1 MLLRHFIT
9 IYSSLSRVSQE
20 FLETARCCSDRAF
33 YNICLTFTG
42 LGGASRDRSMM
53 LRPCILQ
60 YIMNLSQ
67 ISEEL
72 LETAQCCS
80 DRTFYSIFLLAS
92 AAWPSEGARNTVR
105 SHIDNTCAE
114 RHGHN
119 ESGARSMRTP
129 LSTGPAASQSL
140 ARPVRAK
147 PDR

>member
-1 MLLRHFIT
+1 MLLR
-9 IYSSLSRVSQE
+9 
-20 FLETARCCSDRAF
+20 
-33 YNICLTFTG
+33 
-42 LGGASRDRSMM
+42 
-53 LRPCILQ
+53 PCVLQ
-60 YIMNLSQ
+60 YMRNLPRSCRIFPRPLNESQTVHFTIMNLPRV
-67 ISEEL
+67 SEEL

-80 DRTFYSIFLLAS
+80 DRTFYNIFLLAS

-119 ESGARSMRTP
+119 ESWARCIRTP
-129 LSTGPAASQSL
+129 LSTGPAASHLL